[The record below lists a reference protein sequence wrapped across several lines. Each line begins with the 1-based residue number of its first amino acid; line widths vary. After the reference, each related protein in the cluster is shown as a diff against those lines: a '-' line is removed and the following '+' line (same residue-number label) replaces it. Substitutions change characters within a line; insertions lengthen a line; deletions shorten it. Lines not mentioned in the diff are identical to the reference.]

1 MGDRDGGDRDAGDG
15 GPLRSTVVAL
25 ASGAP
30 DGGVAIIRLSGPNAA
45 AIAERLCGSVP
56 PPRSLRR
63 RTIKTGGEPEDG
75 LVVFMPGPKSF
86 TGEDVVELHIHGGV
100 LNCES
105 VLEAV
110 HREGASWAE
119 PGEFTRRAFESGRL
133 SLDQAEGIAATIAA
147 KTRAGLDQARRLS
160 AGELGRTVDG
170 VRETVMAIL
179 VSLEAYLDFPEEVPP
194 AEWKAQL
201 EGALERVEAWLAGFE
216 AGRRARQVPRVVL
229 AGPPNAGKSSLL
241 NALLGQ
247 RRAIVDAQAGTTRD
261 FVEAQTELGGRRV
274 NLVDTAGLRETHSSV
289 EAAGI
294 GLSRDQIE
302 GADVLLWIE
311 AADAPPS
318 GDRPPSGAVLVENKR
333 DRASVDAGRAD
344 WIGCVAA
351 EGDIEAVLEALVA
364 RLGDASEGWIGLER
378 HRSHASEAAQALQE
392 AIAGL
397 DGPLEIPAFALQVAE
412 RRLGEIRGRYRMG
425 AVGDDVL
432 SAIFSNF
439 CIGK

>member
-1 MGDRDGGDRDAGDG
+1 MGE
-15 GPLRSTVVAL
+15 GPLRSTIVAL

-30 DGGVAIIRLSGPNAA
+30 DGGVAVVRLSGPRARE
-45 AIAERLCGSVP
+45 IGERLCASLP
-56 PPRSLRR
+56 PDRSLRR
-63 RTIKTGGEPEDG
+63 RRIQTGGEPEDG
-75 LVVFMPGPKSF
+75 LVVFMPGPHSF
-86 TGEDVVELHIHGGV
+86 TGEDVLELHIHGGV
-100 LNCES
+100 LNCDS
-105 VLEAV
+105 VLQAV
-110 HREGASWAE
+110 HDSGASWAE
-119 PGEFTRRAFESGRL
+119 PGEFTRRAFEAGRL

-170 VRETVMAIL
+170 VREAVMEIL

-194 AEWKAQL
+194 AEWRIQL
-201 EGALERVEAWLAGFE
+201 DDALARVEAWLAGFE
-216 AGRRARQVPRVVL
+216 AGRRARRVPRVVL

-247 RRAIVDAQAGTTRD
+247 QRAIVHAEAGTTRD
-261 FVEAQTELGGRRV
+261 FVEAQAELAGRRV
-274 NLVDTAGLRETHSSV
+274 NLVDTAGLREAASTV

-302 GADVLLWIE
+302 GADVLVWVE
-311 AADAPPS
+311 AADAPAS
-318 GDRPPSGAVLVENKR
+318 GDRPSAGALLVENKR
-333 DRASVDAGRAD
+333 DCSSADPERSTWVGTIASSGQVQDL
-344 WIGCVAA
+344 VAA
-351 EGDIEAVLEALVA
+351 IEA

-378 HRSHASEAAQALQE
+378 HRSHASEAAEALRE